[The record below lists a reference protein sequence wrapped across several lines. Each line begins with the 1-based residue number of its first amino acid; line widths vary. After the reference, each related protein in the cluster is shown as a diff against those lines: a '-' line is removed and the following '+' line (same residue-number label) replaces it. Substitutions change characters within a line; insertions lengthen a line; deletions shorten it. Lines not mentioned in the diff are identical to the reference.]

1 MSIDW
6 RYWLVVGG
14 AVLGLAAFALSGC
27 APAEGVHELGRG
39 EIVLIPAGS
48 TILPPEGERLIWRQR
63 DGTEVRLGI
72 WMPPR
77 FVILLTPL
85 DYVLRRPMQS
95 KEINHGDAGGKD
107 ANGATDGAARRP

>member
-14 AVLGLAAFALSGC
+14 AALGLAAFALSGC

-39 EIVLIPAGS
+39 EIVLCPAGTS
-48 TILPPEGERLIWRQR
+48 FTPPEGERLTWRQR

-72 WMPPR
+72 WMPTR
-77 FVILLTPL
+77 FAVVVNPL
-85 DYVLRRPMQS
+85 DYVLRRPRTQPDV
-95 KEINHGDAGGKD
+95 IL
-107 ANGATDGAARRP
+107 RRPRTQADGE